1 MLKRIIYLQFF
12 AFLLGLVTNLVHP
25 ITPAYLRVLKVDD
38 YFFGLFFAA
47 MNLGIFLAAPFWGN
61 LGNTKTKGILIGI
74 GFLGYGLSQ
83 FLFGYFDNQYLILL
97 VRFTAGIFTAS
108 FQVLTLTY
116 LLEMPINNKKTQ
128 LSIYLAIVVLGGSF
142 GYLIGGLLGDY
153 FDDLKNIFYLQA
165 GFSMILF
172 LLAFFLF
179 ENKEDQKQEK
189 RKLFP
194 ALKEI
199 KTLPKGLYLL
209 FIVVMIANISFI
221 SFARYLDLYLT
232 DLNHLTSTI
241 GVVNFVTGIITIFVS
256 LVVVPFLLRKYQGL
270 KIVVISLMGAGLF
283 SFLTF
288 ILPQEGVIYFIFSLF
303 MVYTGFKTVY
313 EPAMIAH
320 LNEQKVINTGALM
333 GLRQSALALGAVLG
347 PAIAG
352 VLYGVINFYLFIIL
366 ASLLM
371 LASLMLM
378 GYQNKGGAKT

>member
-1 MLKRIIYLQFF
+1 
-12 AFLLGLVTNLVHP
+12 
-25 ITPAYLRVLKVDD
+25 
-38 YFFGLFFAA
+38 
-47 MNLGIFLAAPFWGN
+47 
-61 LGNTKTKGILIGI
+61 
-74 GFLGYGLSQ
+74 
-83 FLFGYFDNQYLILL
+83 
-97 VRFTAGIFTAS
+97 
-108 FQVLTLTY
+108 
-116 LLEMPINNKKTQ
+116 
-128 LSIYLAIVVLGGSF
+128 
-142 GYLIGGLLGDY
+142 
-153 FDDLKNIFYLQA
+153 
-165 GFSMILF
+165 
-172 LLAFFLF
+172 
-179 ENKEDQKQEK
+179 
-189 RKLFP
+189 
-194 ALKEI
+194 
-199 KTLPKGLYLL
+199 
-209 FIVVMIANISFI
+209 
-221 SFARYLDLYLT
+221 
-232 DLNHLTSTI
+232 
-241 GVVNFVTGIITIFVS
+241 VTGIITIFVS